1 MLEPALG
8 VARITQGRS
17 YFLDFWPS
25 AGCITLPIL
34 PVQAVSAVKVHDGV
48 GGVVTLDAA
57 SYAVDPLC
65 AVDALSEPAP
75 RPRLGSGRLL
85 SPLTGN

>member
-8 VARITQGRS
+8 VALITQGRS

-34 PVQAVSAVKVHDGV
+34 PVQAVSAVKVHDG
-48 GGVVTLDAA
+48 GVVTLDAA
-57 SYAVDPLC
+57 SYAVD
-65 AVDALSEPAP
+65 ALTRSMLYQSQ
-75 RPRLGSGRLL
+75 RLGHALAL
-85 SPLTGN
+85 ADC

>member
-1 MLEPALG
+1 LEPALG
-8 VARITQGRS
+8 VALITQGRS

-57 SYAVDPLC
+57 SYAVDLY

-75 RPRLGSGRLL
+75 RPRPGSGRLL
-85 SPLTGN
+85 SPFAGN

>member
-1 MLEPALG
+1 
-8 VARITQGRS
+8 
-17 YFLDFWPS
+17 LDFWPS

-57 SYAVDPLC
+57 SYA
-65 AVDALSEPAP
+65 ADALSEPA
-75 RPRLGSGRLL
+75 RLGHALAL
-85 SPLTGN
+85 ADC